1 VGEITLRPIP
11 IIEVLAHPA
20 AALDV
25 RAKRLLK
32 KELRPPWEKAGSVA
46 EQCRAIRANR

>member
-1 VGEITLRPIP
+1 MSEITLRPIP

-32 KELRPPWEKAGSVA
+32 KELCAAWGESGLGG
-46 EQCRAIRANR
+46 